1 MFAGTLSDSA
11 KTALALLGESGLVD
25 EGYLAGGSALAL
37 HLGHRYSFD
46 FDFFS
51 PTSFDPKKLSKNLKS
66 IGAFRQTVA
75 KGISLI
81 GEFEDVKFSY
91 FQYDYPLIAAT
102 HQFLKVAVADIQDI
116 APMKFTAIMDRGTKR
131 DFVDLYA
138 LIRKG
143 MTIEKM
149 FACYDRKYHI
159 LDVNRWSLIK
169 ALSYFDDAE
178 KDDMPRMIDT
188 SITWEKVK
196 AFLAAESMRLAK
208 DIL

>member
-1 MFAGTLSDSA
+1 MFAGTLSDTA

-25 EGYLAGGSALAL
+25 DGYLAGRSALAL
-37 HLGHRYSFD
+37 QLGHRYSFD

-51 PTSFDPKKLSKNLKS
+51 PTPFDPKKLSKNLKS
-66 IGAFRQTVA
+66 IGTFRQTVA

-91 FQYDYPLIAAT
+91 FQYDYPLIASP
-102 HQFLKVAVADIQDI
+102 HQFLKVAVADIKDI
-116 APMKFTAIMDRGTKR
+116 APMKLTAIMDRGTKR
-131 DFVDLYA
+131 DFVDMYTLVQ
-138 LIRKG
+138 KG
-143 MTIEKM
+143 MTIEDM
-149 FACYDRKYHI
+149 FAHYDRKFHF

-188 SITWEKVK
+188 SITWEMVK
-196 AFLAAESMRLAK
+196 SFLAAESM
-208 DIL
+208 